1 MSRMGA
7 ETRTR
12 SRSGNGGIE
21 ILETAPVRFILSSER
36 AQDSRQVGGAARGA
50 HCSLPGDLDPCWGF
64 LSLPV
69 PPSQWSSAVEVC
81 LSLLTV

>member
-1 MSRMGA
+1 MSRMEA

-36 AQDSRQVGGAARGA
+36 AQDSRQVGGAVRGA
-50 HCSLPGDLDPCWGF
+50 TALRPVTLTRAGAFSLF
-64 LSLPV
+64 LSLL
-69 PPSQWSSAVEVC
+69 
-81 LSLLTV
+81 LSGLLPWRCV